1 MTRLWRTMFIALLGL
16 FLLAAALGFFAWRHR
31 GDLAYLY
38 VPSPAEP
45 PRAARQ
51 AAALPAPKTEIGA
64 PEKTAVSPPV
74 QRPMSWAGLRLEP
87 YSGRFA
93 GDGDAI
99 TSLGDLDQALAGAMK
114 DLKDS
119 SDLYPSA
126 QNHALFKPLDYQ
138 SCAFKQPFE
147 VVDKGGGEC
156 SVEFAVEPLMLKW
169 WAARD
174 MLAAALC
181 RVLLTEDCP
190 GYADSPEWFRAGLSL
205 KLSGLGPVYETRSLL
220 ELNIPPMQAISGLG
234 ESGERQWL
242 NGYWAFRSIEAR
254 HGGEGI
260 RALIGSL
267 KRGESWQAALKASG
281 EDPDAFDSR
290 YREWSKAYLKDRAAN
305 RESFLSMISLLREQ
319 REEDAAPLL
328 EAFVK
333 EQPLDLYTGDA
344 RYWLGNC
351 NYRLGRYDEA
361 SRGLADLL
369 TNSPYTTS
377 LQGKGLYFLGRC
389 YQMMGYAPM
398 ALPEYAAAAR
408 EPDNP
413 LLVRLATAR
422 LEAAQ

>member
-16 FLLAAALGFFAWRHR
+16 FLLAAGLGLVAWRHR

-45 PRAARQ
+45 SRSAKLE
-51 AAALPAPKTEIGA
+51 AALPAPR
-64 PEKTAVSPPV
+64 PEVATPAKTAASAPV

-87 YSGRFA
+87 YSGRFV

-114 DLKDS
+114 DLKDGS
-119 SDLYPSA
+119 GLYPTA
-126 QNHALFKPLDYQ
+126 LNRALFKPLDYQ

-147 VVDKGGGEC
+147 VVDRGGEC
-156 SVEFAVEPLMLKW
+156 NVEFAAEPLMLKW
-169 WAARD
+169 WAPRE
-174 MLAAALC
+174 MLSSALC

-190 GYADSPEWFRAGLSL
+190 GYAASPEWFRAGLSL
-205 KLSGLGPVYETRSLL
+205 KLGGLGPVYETRSLL
-220 ELNIPPMQAISGLG
+220 ELNVPPMQAISGLG
-234 ESGERQWL
+234 EGGERQWL

-254 HGGEGI
+254 HGEEGI
-260 RALIGSL
+260 KALVGSL
-267 KRGESWQAALKASG
+267 KRGESWQAALKACG
-281 EDPDAFDSR
+281 EDPGQFDAR
-290 YREWSKAYLKDRAAN
+290 YREWSKAYLRDRTAN
-305 RESFLSMISLLREQ
+305 RENFLSMISLLRQ
-319 REEDAAPLL
+319 LREEEAAPLL

-351 NYRLGRYDEA
+351 YYRLGRYEEA
-361 SRGLADLL
+361 SRVLADLL
-369 TNSPYTTS
+369 TNAPYTTS
-377 LQGKGLYFLGRC
+377 LQGKCFYFLGRC

-413 LLVRLATAR
+413 LLVRLATAH
-422 LEAAQ
+422 LEAAR